1 MNRQREI
8 RLESS
13 LSEMFRVEQFVEE
26 ISDEHM
32 LYGSYFGNIMM
43 AVTEAVENAI
53 VHANREDKA
62 KQVRI
67 KAELTKEGL
76 WITVTDE
83 GIGFNYREYLQKQAD
98 AGFTSEKTGL
108 LVVQKLCDELNF
120 SRDGRSLR
128 MLFKINGIDE
138 QIFIRREAFMQEF
151 FKVYQKLSI

>member
-1 MNRQREI
+1 MNRHREI

-53 VHANREDKA
+53 VHGNSEDRAKA
-62 KQVRI
+62 VRI
-67 KAELTKEGL
+67 KEELTREGL

-83 GIGFNYREYLQKQAD
+83 GIGFNYREYLQKAKD
-98 AGFTSEKTGL
+98 AGFNSEKTGL
-108 LVVQKLCDELNF
+108 LVIQKLCDELRF
-120 SRDGRSLR
+120 SRDGRSLM
-128 MLFKINGIDE
+128 MLFRINGIDE
-138 QIFIRREAFMQEF
+138 KIFSRRETFMQEF
-151 FKVYQKLSI
+151 FKVYQKLNI